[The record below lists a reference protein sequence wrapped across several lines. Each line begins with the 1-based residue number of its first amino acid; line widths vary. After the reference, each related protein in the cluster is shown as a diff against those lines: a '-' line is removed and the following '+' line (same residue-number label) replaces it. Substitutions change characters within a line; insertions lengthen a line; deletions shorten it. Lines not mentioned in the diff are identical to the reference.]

1 MERLLVERLVELAV
15 VAKKAVVVAWVEVAK
30 PKSAPPS
37 ALKVPV
43 IVVEPVTASEVEV
56 APWSEVP
63 PRTVSA
69 PLALSVLPTVS
80 VEESVVEPVTK
91 RLVEVAPPEMVRPP
105 PSVPLPMVE
114 EAAAMMLWIVEV
126 GER

>member
-43 IVVEPVTASEVEV
+43 IVVEPVTAREVDV
-56 APWSEVP
+56 APWRLVP

-69 PLALSVLPTVS
+69 PLALSEPPTLRS
-80 VEESVVEPVTK
+80 DERVVEPLTASVP
-91 RLVEVAPPEMVRPP
+91 VEVAAVVVKPPLNAICV
-105 PSVPLPMVE
+105 VV
-114 EAAAMMLWIVEV
+114 AFK
-126 GER
+126 GNG